1 LIASVSGSVLATFL
15 IFCRVGTC
23 LMIAPGF
30 SRSNIP
36 VQVRLFLAINVT
48 LMLTPLLEATVRPV
62 VESAAT
68 ATIVRA
74 IMSELVIGLLIGFT
88 ARVFF
93 LALETMATMA
103 ASAIGLSGIAG
114 TMEDTEHMPA
124 LVPFI
129 TLPAVVLFFMT
140 DQHWE
145 LLRGLIGS
153 YRTWTPATGISGETG
168 LSELTDHLSQAF
180 ILALRVA
187 SPFVIYGVIVNLA
200 LGLANKLTPSI
211 PVYFISLPFV
221 LFGGLMLVYLTSREL
236 VLQFTIAFSS
246 WLAN

>member
-1 LIASVSGSVLATFL
+1 VIAGASGAVLATFL

-48 LMLTPLLEATVRPV
+48 LMLTPLLEATVRPA
-62 VESAAT
+62 VEAAAT
-68 ATIVRA
+68 PAIVSA
-74 IMSELVIGLLIGFT
+74 IASELVIGFLIGLT

-93 LALETMATMA
+93 LALETMATMI
-103 ASAIGLSGIAG
+103 ASTIGLSGISGAADDG
-114 TMEDTEHMPA
+114 EHVPA

-129 TLPAVVLFFMT
+129 TLPAVVLFFIT

-145 LLRGLIGS
+145 LLRGLIDS
-153 YRTWTPATGISGETG
+153 YRIWQPAVGIGTE
-168 LSELTDHLSQAF
+168 SELSQLADHLSQAF
-180 ILALRVA
+180 TLALRVA
-187 SPFVIYGVIVNLA
+187 SPFVIYGIIVNFTI
-200 LGLANKLTPSI
+200 GLANKLTPTI

-246 WLAN
+246 WLAG